1 MDSSTEDPD
10 DGDADRTSTDSG
22 GAGGDRIDSDRTGGD
37 RIDSDRT
44 GDDRADSER
53 TTDANGDAE
62 TGGRGRE
69 VEVPL
74 RVYKAVTVFSTLFAV
89 AFVVGGFIVL
99 DTATQRAQLALSEMN
114 LPLAILGVAMIA
126 VGAVVYAFATRFRA
140 EGMGKPKERS
150 DEQPD
155 NG

>member
-22 GAGGDRIDSDRTGGD
+22 GAGGD